1 MASPEPMKREKKR
14 GEAEI
19 YVKGSRALLILAPR
33 YNNWKRIETR
43 WQRSAIDGKI
53 KGRARSYFDAVVI
66 VSSLGGIAWVG
77 GTQRER
83 ERERAIALPLMV
95 MSPRCTGWRR
105 ASRRHEKRSVHASVR
120 FHQRHRHFILSISLS
135 STIFSFFSL
144 VIFSLPHLLIFTHIL
159 SLSLSL

>member
-53 KGRARSYFDAVVI
+53 KGRARSCFDAVVI

-83 ERERAIALPLMV
+83 ESHCVAAYGNEPALHRV
-95 MSPRCTGWRR
+95 
-105 ASRRHEKRSVHASVR
+105 AASVAA
-120 FHQRHRHFILSISLS
+120 
-135 STIFSFFSL
+135 
-144 VIFSLPHLLIFTHIL
+144 P
-159 SLSLSL
+159 